1 MIRLINQYIL
11 CPVLHRP
18 LFAIVPDGIE
28 IKCHY
33 CRRGEKHLIRRE
45 HLEQAWHDISTLDTR
60 PLQAIRA

>member
-28 IKCHY
+28 IKCSY
-33 CRRGEKHLIRRE
+33 CRRGVVHLVRRE
-45 HLEQAWHDISTLDTR
+45 HLEQAWNDIDRLDTK
-60 PLQAIRA
+60 PLQAIRI